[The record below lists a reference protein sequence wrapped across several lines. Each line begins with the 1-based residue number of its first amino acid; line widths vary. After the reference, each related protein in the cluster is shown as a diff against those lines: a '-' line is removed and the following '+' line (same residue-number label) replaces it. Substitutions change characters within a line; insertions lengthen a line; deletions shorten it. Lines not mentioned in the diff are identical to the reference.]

1 MANKRKGNA
10 AVPRAW
16 GAVEKKFGES
26 IKENLDVLLGHRGS
40 ALDRAVTFKDLLDS
54 GALKLASGVTL
65 SNFSGSSGD
74 VEVPAQ
80 PGTEYEIPNQPYNLT
95 ATAGLELIILEWD
108 LVGYLGHAYVE
119 IFRHT
124 SDSISDATL
133 LARVPSLGG
142 IFTDPVG
149 ESATFYYWVRAVN
162 ENNDLG
168 PFNSSTGTSA
178 TTEASVNRIL
188 TTLAGS
194 ISESELTTALSTRID
209 DAETDIQNLTTT
221 YGSTTSA
228 AASAA
233 AAAQSA
239 IDASNDAASAAS
251 DALAAGNSASAAAQ
265 DAIDTA
271 ADVLSTAADALATSG
286 DRAQTLL
293 DRQATAADV
302 ITTNADAATTTQK
315 AADALQSAQN
325 AATDAAA
332 TAADVLLTAADVQ
345 STNSDALATAADV
358 LSTGA
363 DVLATA
369 ADAQATAADVL
380 AAANSA
386 GAALASQGVA
396 TAQATAASNSAA
408 AALASE
414 GIAAAQATAASNSA
428 AAALISE
435 NNASSS
441 ETNAAGSAA
450 SASTS
455 STVAA
460 AAQSSAETARDA
472 AIQSAVIIGQES
484 LVEPRDQWTG
494 ASQSTATTL
503 IKDPIPTG
511 EGTFVTNDSDFGS
524 AWKFTANTNHTIGPA
539 SPIHYEDGRVIEVY
553 VEFKIHSDSQ
563 TNNNLTQV
571 KVGVTVNNG
580 TSRLQENAQRFLG
593 SFDVADGV
601 QTFTTWFYSSNAVV
615 PSNLPSGVG
624 NHSITSQTNA
634 NYIYP
639 HIRQNSAGDGLMTV
653 GIFRVRDVTEVAEA
667 MKKAE
672 EASTSAGAASTSASQ
687 ASASETNAGQSA
699 GAASSSANAAST
711 SAGAALASEQA
722 AATSESNALGSAN
735 TATTQAGLAATSASN
750 ASASEGAALAS
761 EQAAATSE
769 SNALGSANTA
779 TSQAGL
785 ASTSASNA
793 SASEGAA
800 LASEQAAATSES
812 NALGSANTAST
823 QASLASTSASNAST
837 SEANAL
843 ASESAAATSAT
854 NAAGSAS
861 SASASSVLAANARKR
876 VSLVD
881 KGASNAGFE
890 EGVVGQGVPSGW
902 IVTAQ
907 NNLSNIGFVAS
918 VDSNSEFASELSYGT
933 ISTSTFNTGHWLS
946 LAKHFLVE
954 PGTTIK
960 VKSKVWL
967 MDVYGGSSS
976 GNPSDPQWIGEDDVV
991 VAFTYY
997 DADGSEISSGYTR
1010 GAASKYADANNIST
1024 PAALQTAIA
1033 QTWFAYES
1041 ETSTV
1046 PSNAEYA
1053 KIEIVG
1059 VDYNGN
1065 VVSNALW
1072 GDYTNFNGGNFMGR
1086 IDDCEFICTDGSLQE
1101 ISEGPIDSAVSAS
1114 AALTSEQAASASETN
1129 AGQSASA
1136 ANSSALAAST
1146 SEGNASTSEGNA
1158 ATSAGNAATSEG
1170 NAATSAG
1177 NAAASES
1184 AALVSETAAA
1194 TSASNA
1200 AGSASS
1206 ASTSATLAASAQSSS
1221 ATRNFIRYLDPITTY
1236 GSTVT
1241 ANANPGWRYVTEKT
1255 GTTNT
1260 TTGSQAYA
1268 VLDGAREEPGYDFTQ
1283 GQKLRVQFYY
1293 NSSAA
1298 IDNTAVTLRQSATGN
1313 LVGSNFITLPYG
1325 SSGWVQVNQV
1335 ITIGGTYT
1343 DYCLGFDR
1351 ITSTG
1356 DFLISDFSVTDV
1368 SESESASASAAAA
1381 LLSEQSATADASAAG
1396 QSASAA
1402 NLDAIAASTSAG
1414 LASTSESNAAT
1425 SESNAAGSA
1434 TTATTQAGL
1443 AATSASNA
1451 SNSAGQAAISA
1462 TNAATSESNASGSAS
1477 SASTSSTLAASSAND
1492 AKAFQIQTQKQQR
1505 GMLAISERIAMLGAT
1520 YYIAVEEDDT
1530 PIYKNGSLLAT
1541 MDRGQNT
1548 SNTFTLA
1555 VGDSLTSTKP
1565 FNATTSDNV
1574 PLASVA
1580 NAGRWFGLHADRYLP
1595 YEVRIYPLADG
1606 EAYIRIEEAGTYSY
1620 SDFSSVTP
1628 VTLTANTMLYQ
1639 TSVDHSGT
1647 GDDGN
1652 LAIHTTCDCLV
1663 WVRTTSG
1670 VDKQLVHPASESI
1683 FARPLGTDTM
1693 NVIGPNASAS
1703 NNTVT
1708 RKHVSNGPWRH
1719 AEDFDTLVW
1728 ANTIGDGDG
1737 TDGATHMPQESLGD
1751 EYIFPYHTMHD
1762 FYIASFEPNLN
1773 VKVFDRTNTEIFDI
1787 DVVSAGAGYQE
1798 GIASGDNTDPNAL
1811 NNTDGP
1817 FYFTGNQPFYLMVN
1831 MSEDEEPLLGY
1842 RRDMKQVGTAKGAA
1856 IASIHSAS
1864 EASTSETNAG
1874 QSAQT
1879 ATNQA
1884 GAASTSAANA
1894 LTSEQNASQSETNAT
1909 GSASAAA
1916 TSASNAA
1923 TSENNASTSA
1933 GNAATSAT
1941 QAATSA
1947 SNAAGSASTAATS
1960 STTAASAQAAA
1971 ELAQEAAEE
1980 ARDSVILQSLVA
1992 DGGAEETDLLLRG
2005 TYGQNLTSEG
2015 WNTLQWETTSSEAY
2029 EGVQSATNISNGIF
2043 SDNFADIYTTNIA
2056 QVEGESYTW
2065 AAWVKKD
2072 FNDDIYFVF
2081 NQHGGWATGH
2091 HRVTGNWEF
2100 VTGQGTIPNASASSL
2115 PVQLDM
2121 RGHDTASSGNVYID
2135 GLRIFR
2141 GLKQLDRTLT
2151 LGSSWV
2157 KSGVTENTG
2166 ISDPVGGTSAYEFTG
2181 IDSGDYGFVQAIS
2194 PIKAGET
2201 YEASYYVKDVV
2212 GTIQIRIARS
2222 SGGAFESS
2230 VFSLPSSTGVWTK
2243 VCVSHTFANDHNG
2256 ARVDFIGHSGVSNG
2270 SFKLY
2275 NPQLRQ
2281 VDMLPYDDTAKTA
2294 SFKAVTSADAAITSA
2309 QQASASNTSAGQ
2321 EAAAAA
2327 ASALAA
2333 STSESNASASESSA
2347 ASSATNASGSASTAS
2362 SQATLAATA
2371 RTGAENARDLALSEL
2386 AASGPSRFNPILE
2399 NWVRNSYDNNLLST
2413 DDRFISDD
2421 GMSATY
2427 FTINDAEFGDAYIFT
2442 NVGTNETVGPARAYP
2457 YGSDKVYFIRVI
2469 YRVTTDSTLSYSSGA
2484 MNTYIGATTRGED
2497 GTTMYENW
2505 QPFYSHKQVSDGVSE
2520 LSGVIHG
2527 EDYAASLIG
2536 GLSVVSDL
2544 NITNTNNATASQL
2557 STTTLSS
2564 QNGSMTD
2571 AVSIG
2576 FHIRQNAGGSSD
2588 GRLAVKSYE
2597 VIDITNVVKA
2607 EIEADNASTSAAAAL
2622 VSEGNASASETA
2634 AGQSASTATTQA
2646 LAASTSA
2653 GAALASEQAAASSET
2668 NAQGSASSASSSAT
2682 LAATAQSAAETARD
2696 TAIDTAIVLG
2706 QDLMVEPYEQ
2716 WTERGPSTGSTVTKP
2731 QINLLS
2737 NGSFVTNDSD
2747 FGNAFV
2753 FDNNVNYP
2761 IGPAFPMPYSD
2772 GRVIEIYCQ
2781 YKVHDDGVSG
2791 AGQRTK
2797 LGVSIQNGTTML
2809 QSNAQGGNLIRT
2821 VANGVIERTAW
2832 FYSSAAVVPTSLP
2845 ANVEGVSV
2853 GGYSA
2858 ANAIYPHVRQTAT
2871 TGFDGG
2877 QTIGTLRVRDVT
2889 EVAKALK
2896 EAEDAASSAGAAL
2909 TSEQAASASQTAAGQ
2924 SAATATSEAQAAST
2938 SASNASASETAA
2950 ASSATNAAGS
2960 ASTAT
2965 TQASLASV
2973 SAGQAQNLSQ
2983 GGYIS
2988 TKTFESGDVGFW
3000 VASGSPAVTVVNV
3013 PATHPLG
3020 RTKAL
3025 RSVTR
3030 DVFCTRT
3037 DGASHT
3043 SVDGNFQES
3052 AHDRTFR
3059 VTGYVYNDGSVDAKL
3074 GIRSSNLANN
3084 NTSFPTGVAATSS
3097 QTGVWRQFSSEFTV
3111 SHTAGAQFIPFL
3123 QNNGYASN
3131 GDTLDSYWT
3140 DLDLVDITSE
3150 AEAEASAAAAAI
3162 SESNATQS
3170 ENNASGSA
3178 SAALSS
3184 QTQAANSASAAS
3196 GSASNAANSASQA
3209 AVSESNASGSAT
3221 AAATSATT
3229 AATARSQLDLVDKGV
3244 SNAGFETDPLG
3255 DGIPSGWEADGQRS
3269 DFPNDIGMTSTVYAS
3284 SSFGSTQSFG
3294 KTVSAA
3300 ASGHWIRLSKYFVA
3314 QPSQIMN
3321 VEMDVFLDTTS
3332 TSANNRAGNWIDE
3345 DDVFVIFNWYDA
3357 DGSSLSS
3364 TAVKSATSKYNNDNS
3379 GWVSG
3384 TSKAPMLAWFTYDC
3398 DTATAP
3404 ANTAYV
3410 RIDIILIDDQPESVW
3425 DSTADL
3431 LNYQTW
3437 ANGGNFRGYI
3447 DDVQFKSSNGAIL
3460 EISKATLDAA
3470 TSADA
3475 AATSASSA
3483 AASNTAAGQS
3493 ASAAAGSELAAST
3506 SESNASTSESNAAT
3520 SATNASGS
3528 ASAAASSASLAA
3540 STQAASASRDFVPY
3554 FDPFVLGGGTSSSPT
3569 PGWRSASVKTGVT
3582 NPTTGS
3588 QAIAIID
3595 GARQEPPY
3603 SFYSGQKIRVSFYYN
3618 SSAAIDNATVVLRAG
3633 SAGTL
3638 LSGFAP
3644 ITIPHSSSGWVA
3656 VDQVVTIPSNVT
3668 NQCVAFDRITSTGDL
3683 LISDLSWIDVTESE
3697 AAADSASAALTSQ
3710 QAAAVSESNAGTS
3723 ASTASTQASNA
3734 STSAGNAATSA
3745 SQAATSATN
3754 AAGSASSA
3762 STASGVAVTA
3772 RDEALTEIAAGQ
3784 VVYFSPDF
3792 VEAWIRGQNSAPIDS
3807 NDSRFLS
3814 GGTVATSYFTTSDA
3828 TFGNAYIFS
3837 GTASNENVG
3846 PRRVYPWNNSKVYFV
3861 RAVYRITDNGTQSQ
3875 TEAVYLGW
3883 DGRISGSSSSVWTND
3898 QPFYHTTRSTSDG
3911 VIEIAGFFAGLDYTE
3926 AQLNALS
3933 IVANNK
3939 DVKSTLSGSH
3949 IPNTTN
3955 TADTVGF
3962 HIRQNAGSQSD
3973 GRIAVQSFEVTD
3985 VTDAVLAEIEAD
3997 AAAGSASAANLSAQA
4012 ASISESNAGTSAS
4025 TASTQASNAST
4036 SAGQASTS
4044 ASQAATSATNAA
4056 GSATSASSAQ
4066 SLAVTARDAAI
4077 AARDSVVIQNLMPDS
4092 SFERAGVAG
4101 GFLDNSGY
4109 DPEVGRFS
4117 VVSSG
4122 TGSISP
4128 HHGSYMMK
4136 LTSSGAT
4143 DTYANIRT
4151 FDINV
4156 ASGDKFTL
4164 GAWVYNNTGGNVAIA
4179 IAQQGGW
4186 AQLSTTSN
4194 NQWTFYYANGTA
4206 SANYT
4211 SLTVDKRSQAQTSSS
4226 EFYIDEIVL
4235 VRGHHDLSTIPTDD
4249 LVATLELDTSN
4260 NASAAATSAAS
4271 ATASNTAA
4279 GQSASAANQSALDA
4293 ATSESNASTSESN
4306 ASTSETNAAGSA
4318 SSASTQAGNASTS
4331 ASQAAGSAS
4340 AASTSASAAATSASN
4355 AASSAAAA
4363 ALDLRLLEARVTS
4376 GLNGHYVSN
4385 DWYLR
4390 SIDGA
4395 GAPAYV
4401 SALEDGVNI
4410 YIEKMTDGTQY
4421 TIKENADAYTNYNIP
4436 SETSQ
4441 SGVGPWRVFASGP
4454 IICKHADGVMG
4465 APANFSSL
4473 LLANSGSRYNP
4484 YDIYLFAPY
4493 GEAQVDVY
4501 YDANG
4506 AADFIESSST
4516 VDDTITIPAGG
4527 YYHYE
4532 ADVELSAN
4540 DANATF
4546 VFKSD
4551 ARITGIFRPTGG
4563 GDNMLMIPMS
4573 NGEVVS
4579 NYEASGEI
4587 VFYANSKT
4595 SGTPTRITNGSARY
4609 YATDDEDMHLAYY
4622 GHADGAGGDA
4632 EFGLPREALSDLYVW
4647 TEPNLSNY
4655 RIVAVEPCEITVMK
4669 ADGTVLYRH
4678 DLSAASTSAPLF
4690 VSQGSSSGSTDFD
4703 TGGGP
4708 YRFVG
4713 TAPFHIVAQEG
4724 GDDDETV
4731 LLGARQARLGDNS
4744 VQAIAKQVNTVSS
4757 TVDGNTSSIQTQAT
4771 SINGL
4776 EAQYTVKIDNAGHV
4790 SGYGLASTVVDGT
4803 PVAEFGVRAD
4813 QFWIAPP
4820 ATASNS
4826 APTTNLYAGRVWVD
4840 TSGATD
4846 VTKYYTGSAWS
4857 TTPQNLPFVVQATP
4871 TTVNG
4876 EAVPA
4881 GVYIDAA
4888 YIKNG
4893 SITSARI
4900 GNAAIDDA
4908 KISDLS
4914 ATKLTAGT
4922 IDASNISISGTNSS
4936 ALNISSASS
4945 GARTVYTSTG
4955 IQIFDANGLRV
4966 KIGQL

>member
-1 MANKRKGNA
+1 M
-10 AVPRAW
+10 
-16 GAVEKKFGES
+16 
-26 IKENLDVLLGHRGS
+26 
-40 ALDRAVTFKDLLDS
+40 
-54 GALKLASGVTL
+54 
-65 SNFSGSSGD
+65 
-74 VEVPAQ
+74 
-80 PGTEYEIPNQPYNLT
+80 
-95 ATAGLELIILEWD
+95 
-108 LVGYLGHAYVE
+108 VGYLGHAYVE

-168 PFNSSTGTSA
+168 PFNSSIGTSA

-239 IDASNDAASAAS
+239 IDASNEAADAAS
-251 DALAAGNSASAAAQ
+251 DAIAAGNSASSAAQ
-265 DAIDTA
+265 DALDTA
-271 ADVLSTAADALATSG
+271 ADVLTTAADAIATSG

-302 ITTNADAATTTQK
+302 ISTNADAATTTQK

-325 AATDAAA
+325 ASTDAAA

-369 ADAQATAADVL
+369 ADVL

-386 GAALASQGVA
+386 GAALASQG
-396 TAQATAASNSAA
+396 
-408 AALASE
+408 L
-414 GIAAAQATAASNSA
+414 AAAQ
-428 AAALISE
+428 
-435 NNASSS
+435 
-441 ETNAAGSAA
+441 
-450 SASTS
+450 
-455 STVAA
+455 
-460 AAQSSAETARDA
+460 
-472 AIQSAVIIGQES
+472 
-484 LVEPRDQWTG
+484 
-494 ASQSTATTL
+494 
-503 IKDPIPTG
+503 
-511 EGTFVTNDSDFGS
+511 
-524 AWKFTANTNHTIGPA
+524 
-539 SPIHYEDGRVIEVY
+539 
-553 VEFKIHSDSQ
+553 
-563 TNNNLTQV
+563 
-571 KVGVTVNNG
+571 
-580 TSRLQENAQRFLG
+580 
-593 SFDVADGV
+593 
-601 QTFTTWFYSSNAVV
+601 
-615 PSNLPSGVG
+615 
-624 NHSITSQTNA
+624 
-634 NYIYP
+634 
-639 HIRQNSAGDGLMTV
+639 
-653 GIFRVRDVTEVAEA
+653 
-667 MKKAE
+667 
-672 EASTSAGAASTSASQ
+672 AGAASTSAAQ
-687 ASASETNAGQSA
+687 AFTSETNAGQSA
-699 GAASSSANAAST
+699 GAASTSANAAST
-711 SAGAALASEQA
+711 SAGNALTSEQA
-722 AATSESNALGSAN
+722 AATSESNASGSAT
-735 TATTQAGLAATSASN
+735 TAT
-750 ASASEGAALAS
+750 
-761 EQAAATSE
+761 
-769 SNALGSANTA
+769 
-779 TSQAGL
+779 
-785 ASTSASNA
+785 
-793 SASEGAA
+793 
-800 LASEQAAATSES
+800 
-812 NALGSANTAST
+812 T

-837 SEANAL
+837 SEANAV

-861 SASASSVLAANARKR
+861 TASTASTLAVSAQGAAEDARDGIVYQNFAFDGTFPNSDVPQWVESGHWATDTTYAKFGSRSIKLQNKSVSGDIFRSDFLDSFPHIANGDKFTWGAWVYLDGTGTTSEQFGLAG
-876 VSLVD
+876 D
-881 KGASNAGFE
+881 G
-890 EGVVGQGVPSGW
+890 GW
-902 IVTAQ
+902 AKV
-907 NNLSNIGFVAS
+907 
-918 VDSNSEFASELSYGT
+918 
-933 ISTSTFNTGHWLS
+933 STSTRNQWV
-946 LAKHFLVE
+946 FLTASGTAGNYPETNQRILLEHRSIPLDSTDDLYVDGIIVVKGEVDLTAVE
-954 PGTTIK
+954 
-960 VKSKVWL
+960 
-967 MDVYGGSSS
+967 
-976 GNPSDPQWIGEDDVV
+976 
-991 VAFTYY
+991 
-997 DADGSEISSGYTR
+997 
-1010 GAASKYADANNIST
+1010 
-1024 PAALQTAIA
+1024 
-1033 QTWFAYES
+1033 
-1041 ETSTV
+1041 
-1046 PSNAEYA
+1046 
-1053 KIEIVG
+1053 
-1059 VDYNGN
+1059 VD
-1065 VVSNALW
+1065 
-1072 GDYTNFNGGNFMGR
+1072 
-1086 IDDCEFICTDGSLQE
+1086 
-1101 ISEGPIDSAVSAS
+1101 DSAIGARHEATDSAA
-1114 AALTSEQAASASETN
+1114 AALTSQQAASASQTA

-1136 ANSSALAAST
+1136 ANSSALSAST
-1146 SEGNASTSEGNA
+1146 SEGNASTSEGSA

-1184 AALVSETAAA
+1184 AALISETAAA

-1200 AGSASS
+1200 SGSASS
-1206 ASTSATLAASAQSSS
+1206 ASTSAILAASAQSSS

-1241 ANANPGWRYVTEKT
+1241 SNANPGWRYVTEKT

-1298 IDNTAVTLRQSATGN
+1298 IDNTNVTLRQSSTGN
-1313 LVGSNFITLPYG
+1313 LVGTNFITMPYG
-1325 SSGWVQVNQV
+1325 SSGWVQVDQV
-1335 ITIGGTYT
+1335 ITIGANYT

-1443 AATSASNA
+1443 AATSESNA

-1477 SASTSSTLAASSAND
+1477 SASSSSTLAASSAND

-1505 GMLAISERIAMLGAT
+1505 GMLAISERIAMVGNT

-1548 SNTFTLA
+1548 NNTFTLA

-1565 FNATTSDNV
+1565 FNATTSDNI
-1574 PLASVA
+1574 PMASVA

-1606 EAYIRIEEAGTYSY
+1606 EAYIRIEEANSYSY
-1620 SDFSSVTP
+1620 SDFSNQTP
-1628 VTLTANTMLYQ
+1628 VSLTANTMLYQ
-1639 TSVDHSGT
+1639 TSVDHSGA

-1683 FARPLGTDTM
+1683 FVRPVGADTM

-1703 NNTVT
+1703 NNTIT
-1708 RKHVSNGPWRH
+1708 RKYVSNGPWRH
-1719 AEDFDTLVW
+1719 SENFDTLVW
-1728 ANTIGDGDG
+1728 GNTIGDGAG

-1751 EYIFPYHTMHD
+1751 EYIFPYHTMED

-1787 DVVSAGAGYQE
+1787 DVVSAGAGHQE
-1798 GIASGDNTDPNAL
+1798 GDSSGSSGQPSSIG
-1811 NNTDGP
+1811 NTDGP
-1817 FYFTGNQPFYLMVN
+1817 FYFTGNQPFYLLVN
-1831 MSEDEEPLLGY
+1831 MSADEEPLLGY

-1916 TSASNAA
+1916 TSATNAA

-1947 SNAAGSASTAATS
+1947 SNAAGSASTATTS

-2005 TYGQNLTSEG
+2005 TYGQNLDCEG
-2015 WNTLQWETTSSEAY
+2015 WNTSQLETTTSEAY
-2029 EGVQSATNISNGIF
+2029 EGIQSATNIDNSIF
-2043 SDNFADIYTTNIA
+2043 NDSIIDIYTTGIP
-2056 QVEGESYTW
+2056 QVTGDTYTW

-2072 FNDDIYFVF
+2072 FNDDIYFVL
-2081 NQHGGWATGH
+2081 NQHGGWASGN

-2100 VTGQGTIPNASASSL
+2100 VTGQGTVAGSFTPDKPI
-2115 PVQLDM
+2115 QLDM
-2121 RGHDTASSGNVYID
+2121 RGHNTSSSGNVYID

-2166 ISDPVGGTSAYEFTG
+2166 ISDPDGGTSAYEFTG
-2181 IDSGDYGFVQAIS
+2181 IDSGDYGYVQAIS

-2230 VFSLPSSTGVWTK
+2230 IFSLPSSTGVWTK
-2243 VCVSHTFANDHNG
+2243 ICVSHTFANDHNG

-2294 SFKAVTSADAAITSA
+2294 SFRAVTSADAAITSA

-2371 RTGAENARDLALSEL
+2371 RTGAENARDLALSEI

-2442 NVGTNETVGPARAYP
+2442 NTGTNETVGPARSYP
-2457 YGSDKVYFIRVI
+2457 YGSDKVYFIRAI
-2469 YRVTTDSTLSYSSGA
+2469 YRVTTDSSTSNNSGD

-2520 LSGVIHG
+2520 ISGIIHG

-2544 NITNTNNATASQL
+2544 NITNTNNVTASQL
-2557 STTTLSS
+2557 STTALAS

-2576 FHIRQNAGGSSD
+2576 FHIRQNAGSSSD

-2634 AGQSASTATTQA
+2634 AGQSASTATSEA

-2668 NAQGSASSASSSAT
+2668 NAQGSASSASSSST

-2716 WTERGPSTGSTVTKP
+2716 WTDRGASSASTVTKS
-2731 QINLLS
+2731 QISLLS
-2737 NGSFVTNDSD
+2737 DGSFVTNDSD

-2753 FDNNVNYP
+2753 FDNNINLTL
-2761 IGPAFPMPYSD
+2761 GPAFPMPYSD
-2772 GRVIEIYCQ
+2772 GRVIEIFCQ

-2791 AGQRTK
+2791 AGQRSK

-2809 QSNAQGGNLIRT
+2809 QSNAQTVNLTRT
-2821 VANGVIERTAW
+2821 VANGVTERTAW
-2832 FYSSAAVVPTSLP
+2832 FYSSAAVVPTNLP
-2845 ANVEGVSV
+2845 ANVDGVSV

-2858 ANAIYPHVRQTAT
+2858 ANAIYPHVRQTVS
-2871 TGFDGG
+2871 TGYDGG
-2877 QTIGTLRVRDVT
+2877 HTIGTLRVRDVT

-2909 TSEQAASASQTAAGQ
+2909 SSEQAASASQTAAGQ

-2938 SASNASASETAA
+2938 SASNASSSESAA

-3025 RSVTR
+3025 RVQSR
-3030 DVFCTRT
+3030 DAFCTRT
-3037 DGASHT
+3037 DGVAFT

-3059 VTGYVYNDGSVDAKL
+3059 VTGYVYNDGSVDANFGL
-3074 GIRSSNLANN
+3074 RSSNLANSN
-3084 NTSFPTGVAATSS
+3084 NSFPTGGAASSS

-3111 SHTAGAQFIPFL
+3111 SHSAGAQFIPFL
-3123 QNNGYASN
+3123 QNSGYASN

-3170 ENNASGSA
+3170 ETNASGSA

-3244 SNAGFETDPLG
+3244 SNAGFEADPLG

-3294 KTVSAA
+3294 KTVSS
-3300 ASGHWIRLSKYFVA
+3300 ASTGHWIRLSKYFVA

-3321 VEMDVFLDTTS
+3321 VEMDVFLDGTS
-3332 TSANNRAGNWIDE
+3332 TSSNNRAGNWIDE

-3357 DGSSLSS
+3357 DGSAVSS

-3384 TSKAPMLAWFTYDC
+3384 TSRAPQSAWFTYDC

-3410 RIDIILIDDQPESVW
+3410 RIDIILIDDQPENLW

-3447 DDVQFKSSNGAIL
+3447 DDVQFKSSNGAVL

-3540 STQAASASRDFVPY
+3540 STQAASASRDFVPF
-3554 FDPFVLGGGTSSSPT
+3554 FDPFVAGGGTNSAPT
-3569 PGWRSASVKTGVT
+3569 PGWRTASVKTGVT

-3588 QAIAIID
+3588 QAIAILD

-3603 SFYSGQKIRVSFYYN
+3603 NFYSGQKIRVSFYYN

-3633 SAGTL
+3633 SAGSL

-3697 AAADSASAALTSQ
+3697 SAADSASAALTSQ
-3710 QAAAVSESNAGTS
+3710 QAAGVSETNAGTS
-3723 ASTASTQASNA
+3723 ASTASTQAGSA
-3734 STSAGNAATSA
+3734 TTSAGNAATSA
-3745 SQAATSATN
+3745 SQAASSATN
-3754 AAGSASSA
+3754 AAGSASTA

-3784 VVYFSPDF
+3784 VTFFSPDL
-3792 VEAWIRGQNSAPIDS
+3792 VEAWVRNQHSQSIDS
-3807 NDSRFLS
+3807 NDSRFFDGS
-3814 GGTVATSYFTTSDA
+3814 AVPTSYFTTSDA
-3828 TFGNAYIFS
+3828 TFGNAYIYS
-3837 GTASNENVG
+3837 GVAANENVG
-3846 PRRVYPWNNSKVYFV
+3846 ARRLYPWDNSKVYFV
-3861 RAVYRITDNGTQSQ
+3861 KAVYRVTDNGSNSQ
-3875 TEAVYLGW
+3875 VESTYLGW
-3883 DGRISGSSSSVWTND
+3883 QGRNLSGSTWSND
-3898 QPFYHTTRSTSDG
+3898 QPFYHFTRTTSDG
-3911 VIEIAGFFAGLDYTE
+3911 VVEIAGFFAGLDYTE
-3926 AQLNALS
+3926 SQLNALS

-3939 DVKSTLSGSH
+3939 NVESGLSGSH
-3949 IPNTTN
+3949 IPTTTN
-3955 TADTVGF
+3955 ATQKVGF
-3962 HIRQNAGSQSD
+3962 SIRQNAGGASN
-3973 GRIAVQSFEVTD
+3973 GRIAVQSLEVTD
-3985 VTDAVLAEIEAD
+3985 VTEAVLAEIEAD

-4012 ASISESNAGTSAS
+4012 ASISESNAGSSAS
-4025 TASTQASNAST
+4025 TASTQASSAST

-4044 ASQAATSATNAA
+4044 ASQAASSATNAA
-4056 GSATSASSAQ
+4056 GSANSASSAQ

-4077 AARDSVVIQNLMPDS
+4077 AARDSVVMQNLMPDS

-4109 DPEVGRFS
+4109 DAEVGRFS

-4128 HHGSYMMK
+4128 HHGSYMIK
-4136 LTSSGAT
+4136 LTSTGAT
-4143 DTYANIRT
+4143 DTFASIRT
-4151 FDINV
+4151 FDINI

-4164 GAWVYNNTGGNVAIA
+4164 GAWVYNNTGGNVIIA
-4179 IAQQGGW
+4179 LAQQGGW
-4186 AQLSTTSN
+4186 AGLSTTSN

-4211 SLTVDKRSQAQTSSS
+4211 SLTIDKRSQAQTSSS

-4293 ATSESNASTSESN
+4293 ATSEGNASTSESN

-4318 SSASTQAGNASTS
+4318 SSASTQAGNASSS
-4331 ASQAAGSAS
+4331 ASQSAGSAS
-4340 AASTSASAAATSASN
+4340 AASSSASAAATSASN

-4390 SIDGA
+4390 TIDGS

-4401 SALEDGVNI
+4401 VALEDGVNI

-4421 TIKENADAYTNYNIP
+4421 TIKENADAYTNYNIA

-4506 AADFIESSST
+4506 AADFIESTST
-4516 VDDTITIPAGG
+4516 VDDTIIIPAGG

-4532 ADVELSAN
+4532 ADVDLSAN

-4579 NYEASGEI
+4579 NYEAAGEI

-4595 SGTPTRITNGSARY
+4595 SGTPTRITNGSAGY

-4690 VSQGSSSGSTDFD
+4690 VSQGSHSGGTDFD

-4757 TVDGNTSSIQTQAT
+4757 TVDGNTSSIQTQAS

-4776 EAQYTVKIDNAGHV
+4776 EAQYTVKIDNAGHI

-4900 GNAAIDDA
+4900 GDAAIDDA

-4955 IQIFDANGLRV
+4955 IQIFDASGLRV

>member
-16 GAVEKKFGES
+16 GTAEKKFGES

-54 GALKLASGVTL
+54 GALQLASGVTL

-168 PFNSSTGTSA
+168 PFNSSIGTSA

-188 TTLAGS
+188 TTLSGS

-221 YGSTTSA
+221 FGSTTSA

-239 IDASNDAASAAS
+239 INAS
-251 DALAAGNSASAAAQ
+251 NSASAAAQ

-271 ADVLSTAADALATSG
+271 ADVLSTAADALATAG
-286 DRAQTLL
+286 

-302 ITTNADAATTTQK
+302 ISTTADAATATQK

-325 AATDAAA
+325 AASDAAA

-345 STNSDALATAADV
+345 STNADALATAADV
-358 LSTGA
+358 QSTGA

-369 ADAQATAADVL
+369 ADAQATAADVI

-414 GIAAAQATAASNSA
+414 GIATAQATAASNSA
-428 AAALISE
+428 AAALVSE
-435 NNASSS
+435 NNASTS

-472 AIQSAVIIGQES
+472 AIQSAVIIGQDS

-494 ASQSTATTL
+494 ASQQTATTL
-503 IKDPIPTG
+503 IKDPIPTS

-524 AWKFTANTNHTIGPA
+524 AWKFTQGNNYTIGPA
-539 SPIHYEDGRVIEVY
+539 SPIHYEDGRVIEVH

-580 TSRLQENAQRFLG
+580 TTRLQENAQRTLG

-615 PSNLPSGVG
+615 PANLPSGVG
-624 NHSITSQTNA
+624 NHSITTQTSA

-639 HIRQNSAGDGLMTV
+639 HIRQNSSGNGLMTV

-672 EASTSAGAASTSASQ
+672 EASASAGAASTSASQ

-699 GAASSSANAAST
+699 SAASSSANAAST
-711 SAGAALASEQA
+711 SAGNALASEQA
-722 AATSESNALGSAN
+722 AATSETNALGSAN
-735 TATTQAGLAATSASN
+735 TATAQAGLAATSASN

-769 SNALGSANTA
+769 ANALGSANTA
-779 TSQAGL
+779 TAQAGL
-785 ASTSASNA
+785 AATSASNA

-843 ASESAAATSAT
+843 ASETAAATSAT

-907 NNLSNIGFVAS
+907 NNLSNIGFVAA

-967 MDVYGGSSS
+967 MDATGVSSS

-1024 PAALQTAIA
+1024 LAALQTAIA

-1146 SEGNASTSEGNA
+1146 SEGNASTSAGNA

-1170 NAATSAG
+1170 NAATSAA

-1184 AALVSETAAA
+1184 AAVVSETAAA
-1194 TSASNA
+1194 TSA
-1200 AGSASS
+1200 
-1206 ASTSATLAASAQSSS
+1206 
-1221 ATRNFIRYLDPITTY
+1221 
-1236 GSTVT
+1236 
-1241 ANANPGWRYVTEKT
+1241 
-1255 GTTNT
+1255 
-1260 TTGSQAYA
+1260 
-1268 VLDGAREEPGYDFTQ
+1268 
-1283 GQKLRVQFYY
+1283 
-1293 NSSAA
+1293 
-1298 IDNTAVTLRQSATGN
+1298 
-1313 LVGSNFITLPYG
+1313 
-1325 SSGWVQVNQV
+1325 
-1335 ITIGGTYT
+1335 
-1343 DYCLGFDR
+1343 
-1351 ITSTG
+1351 
-1356 DFLISDFSVTDV
+1356 
-1368 SESESASASAAAA
+1368 
-1381 LLSEQSATADASAAG
+1381 
-1396 QSASAA
+1396 
-1402 NLDAIAASTSAG
+1402 
-1414 LASTSESNAAT
+1414 
-1425 SESNAAGSA
+1425 SNAAGSA

-1505 GMLAISERIAMLGAT
+1505 GMLAISERIAMVGST

-1548 SNTFTLA
+1548 NNTFTLA

-1565 FNATTSDNV
+1565 FNATTSGNI

-1663 WVRTTSG
+1663 WVKTTSG

-1683 FARPLGTDTM
+1683 FSRPLGADTM

-1703 NNTVT
+1703 NNTIT
-1708 RKHVSNGPWRH
+1708 RKYASNGPWRH
-1719 AEDFDTLVW
+1719 SENFDTFVW
-1728 ANTIGDGDG
+1728 GNTIGDGAG

-1751 EYIFPYHTMHD
+1751 EYIFPYHTMED

-1787 DVVSAGAGYQE
+1787 DIASAGAAHQAGDAA
-1798 GIASGDNTDPNAL
+1798 GRSGQSSSIG
-1811 NNTDGP
+1811 NTDGP
-1817 FYFTGNQPFYLMVN
+1817 FYFTGNQPFYLIVN

-1884 GAASTSAANA
+1884 SAASTSAANA
-1894 LTSEQNASQSETNAT
+1894 LTSEQNASQSETNAS

-2015 WNTLQWETTSSEAY
+2015 WNTSQWETTSSEAY

-2043 SDNFADIYTTNIA
+2043 SDNFVDIYTTGIA

-2081 NQHGGWATGH
+2081 NMHGGWATGH

-2100 VTGQGTIPNASASSL
+2100 VTGQGTVPNASASNK

-2121 RGHDTASSGNVYID
+2121 RGHDTSSSGNVYLD

-2151 LGSSWV
+2151 LGSSWQKV
-2157 KSGVTENTG
+2157 GVTENTG
-2166 ISDPVGGTSAYEFTG
+2166 ISDPDGGTSAYEFTG
-2181 IDSGDYGFVQAIS
+2181 IDSGDYGFVSATS
-2194 PIKAGET
+2194 PVKAGET
-2201 YEASYYVKDVV
+2201 YEASFYVKDVV
-2212 GTIQIRIARS
+2212 GTIQIRIARL

-2230 VFSLPSSTGVWTK
+2230 TFALPASTGVWTK
-2243 VCVSHTFANDHNG
+2243 VCVNHTFANDHNG

-2270 SFKLY
+2270 SLKLY

-2347 ASSATNASGSASTAS
+2347 ASSATSASGSASTAS

-2371 RTGAENARDLALSEL
+2371 RT
-2386 AASGPSRFNPILE
+2386 
-2399 NWVRNSYDNNLLST
+2399 
-2413 DDRFISDD
+2413 
-2421 GMSATY
+2421 
-2427 FTINDAEFGDAYIFT
+2427 
-2442 NVGTNETVGPARAYP
+2442 
-2457 YGSDKVYFIRVI
+2457 
-2469 YRVTTDSTLSYSSGA
+2469 
-2484 MNTYIGATTRGED
+2484 
-2497 GTTMYENW
+2497 
-2505 QPFYSHKQVSDGVSE
+2505 
-2520 LSGVIHG
+2520 
-2527 EDYAASLIG
+2527 
-2536 GLSVVSDL
+2536 
-2544 NITNTNNATASQL
+2544 
-2557 STTTLSS
+2557 
-2564 QNGSMTD
+2564 
-2571 AVSIG
+2571 
-2576 FHIRQNAGGSSD
+2576 
-2588 GRLAVKSYE
+2588 
-2597 VIDITNVVKA
+2597 
-2607 EIEADNASTSAAAAL
+2607 
-2622 VSEGNASASETA
+2622 
-2634 AGQSASTATTQA
+2634 
-2646 LAASTSA
+2646 
-2653 GAALASEQAAASSET
+2653 
-2668 NAQGSASSASSSAT
+2668 
-2682 LAATAQSAAETARD
+2682 AAETARD

-2716 WTERGPSTGSTVTKP
+2716 WTERGASNASTVTKP

-2747 FGNAFV
+2747 FGNAYV
-2753 FDNNVNYP
+2753 FDNNVNFT

-2772 GRVIEIYCQ
+2772 GRVIEVFCQ

-2809 QSNAQGGNLIRT
+2809 QSNAQTGNLVRT
-2821 VANGVIERTAW
+2821 VANGVIQRTAW

-2845 ANVEGVSV
+2845 ANVDGVSV
-2853 GGYSA
+2853 GSYSA

-2871 TGFDGG
+2871 TGYDGG

-2909 TSEQAASASQTAAGQ
+2909 VSEQAASASQTAAGQ
-2924 SAATATSEAQAAST
+2924 SAATATSQAQAAST
-2938 SASNASASETAA
+2938 SASNASASESAA

-2965 TQASLASV
+2965 TQANLASV

-3000 VASGSPAVTVVNV
+3000 VASGSPPVAVVNV
-3013 PATHPLG
+3013 PSTHPLG

-3025 RSVTR
+3025 RVQSR
-3030 DVFCTRT
+3030 DAFCTRT
-3037 DGASHT
+3037 DGVAFT

-3052 AHDRTFR
+3052 AHGRTFR
-3059 VTGYVYNDGSVDAKL
+3059 VTGYVYNDGSVDANFGL
-3074 GIRSSNLANN
+3074 RSSNLANN
-3084 NTSFPTGVAATSS
+3084 NNSFPTGGAASSS

-3111 SHTAGAQFIPFL
+3111 SHSAGAQFAPFL
-3123 QNNGYASN
+3123 QNNGYTAN

-3221 AAATSATT
+3221 AAANSATT

-3244 SNAGFETDPLG
+3244 SNAGFEADPLG
-3255 DGIPSGWEADGQRS
+3255 EGIPSGWEADGSRG
-3269 DFPNDIGMTSTVYAS
+3269 DFPNEIGMTSTVNAS

-3300 ASGHWIRLSKYFVA
+3300 NTGHWIRLSKYFVA

-3321 VEMDVFLDTTS
+3321 VEMDVFLDGTTA
-3332 TSANNRAGNWIDE
+3332 SANNRAGNWIDE

-3357 DGSSLSS
+3357 DGSALSS

-3384 TSKAPMLAWFTYDC
+3384 TSRAPISAWFTYDC

-3410 RIDIILIDDQPESVW
+3410 RIDIILIDDQPESNW

-3437 ANGGNFRGYI
+3437 ANGGNFRGFI
-3447 DDVQFKSSNGAIL
+3447 DDVQFKSSNGAVL

-3506 SESNASTSESNAAT
+3506 SASNASTSESNAAT

-3554 FDPFVLGGGTSSSPT
+3554 FDPFVLGGGTNSSPT
-3569 PGWRSASVKTGVT
+3569 PGWRNASVKTGVT

-3588 QAIAIID
+3588 QAIAIVD

-3603 SFYSGQKIRVSFYYN
+3603 NFYSGQKIRVSFYYN
-3618 SSAAIDNATVVLRAG
+3618 SSAAIDNATVALRAG
-3633 SAGTL
+3633 SQGTL
-3638 LSGFAP
+3638 YSPSF

-3656 VDQVVTIPSNVT
+3656 VDQIITIPANLT

-3710 QAAAVSESNAGTS
+3710 QAAAVSETNAGTS

-3745 SQAATSATN
+3745 SQAATSASN
-3754 AAGSASSA
+3754 AAGSAS
-3762 STASGVAVTA
+3762 
-3772 RDEALTEIAAGQ
+3772 
-3784 VVYFSPDF
+3784 
-3792 VEAWIRGQNSAPIDS
+3792 
-3807 NDSRFLS
+3807 
-3814 GGTVATSYFTTSDA
+3814 
-3828 TFGNAYIFS
+3828 
-3837 GTASNENVG
+3837 
-3846 PRRVYPWNNSKVYFV
+3846 
-3861 RAVYRITDNGTQSQ
+3861 
-3875 TEAVYLGW
+3875 
-3883 DGRISGSSSSVWTND
+3883 
-3898 QPFYHTTRSTSDG
+3898 
-3911 VIEIAGFFAGLDYTE
+3911 
-3926 AQLNALS
+3926 
-3933 IVANNK
+3933 
-3939 DVKSTLSGSH
+3939 
-3949 IPNTTN
+3949 
-3955 TADTVGF
+3955 
-3962 HIRQNAGSQSD
+3962 
-3973 GRIAVQSFEVTD
+3973 
-3985 VTDAVLAEIEAD
+3985 
-3997 AAAGSASAANLSAQA
+3997 
-4012 ASISESNAGTSAS
+4012 
-4025 TASTQASNAST
+4025 
-4036 SAGQASTS
+4036 
-4044 ASQAATSATNAA
+4044 
-4056 GSATSASSAQ
+4056 SASSAQ

-4092 SFERAGVAG
+4092 SFEAAGVAG

-4109 DPEVGRFS
+4109 DAEVGRFS

-4128 HHGSYMMK
+4128 HHGSYMIK
-4136 LTSSGAT
+4136 LTSTGAT
-4143 DTYANIRT
+4143 DTFATIRT

-4164 GAWVYNNTGGNVAIA
+4164 GAWVYNNTGGDVDIA
-4179 IAQQGGW
+4179 IAAQGGW
-4186 AQLSTTSN
+4186 AQLDTTSN
-4194 NQWTFYYANGTA
+4194 NQWTFYHANGTA

-4211 SLTVDKRSQAQTSSS
+4211 SLTIDKRGQAVTSST

-4271 ATASNTAA
+4271 ASASNTAA

-4306 ASTSETNAAGSA
+4306 AATSESNAAGSA

-4401 SALEDGVNI
+4401 SALVDGVNI

-4421 TIKENADAYTNYNIP
+4421 TVKENADAYTNYNIP

-4484 YDIYLFAPY
+4484 YDIFLFAPF

-4501 YDANG
+4501 YDASG
-4506 AADFIESSST
+4506 GADFTESQST
-4516 VDDTITIPAGG
+4516 VDDTIIIPAGG
-4527 YYHYE
+4527 YYKYE

-4540 DANATF
+4540 DADATF

-4579 NYEASGEI
+4579 NSEAAGEI
-4587 VFYANSKT
+4587 IFRANSKT
-4595 SGTPTRITNGSARY
+4595 SGTPTRITNGSAKY
-4609 YATDDEDMHLAYY
+4609 YAADDEDMYLAYY

-4647 TEPNLSNY
+4647 TEPDLSNY
-4655 RIVAVEPCEITVMK
+4655 RIVAVEPCEVTVMK

-4678 DLSAASTSAPLF
+4678 DLSAASTSAPVF
-4690 VSQGSSSGSTDFD
+4690 VEQGSHSGNTNFD

-4731 LLGARQARLGDNS
+4731 LLGARQARLGDTS

-4757 TVDGNTSSIQTQAT
+4757 TVDGNTASIQTQAT

-4813 QFWIAPP
+4813 QFWVAPP
-4820 ATASNS
+4820 AIASNS
-4826 APTTNLYAGRVWVD
+4826 APTTNLYPGKVWVD
-4840 TSGATD
+4840 TSGSTD
-4846 VTKYYTGSAWS
+4846 VTKYYTGGTWS

-4871 TTVNG
+4871 TTLNG
-4876 EAVPA
+4876 ESVPP

-4900 GNAAIDDA
+4900 GDAAIDDA